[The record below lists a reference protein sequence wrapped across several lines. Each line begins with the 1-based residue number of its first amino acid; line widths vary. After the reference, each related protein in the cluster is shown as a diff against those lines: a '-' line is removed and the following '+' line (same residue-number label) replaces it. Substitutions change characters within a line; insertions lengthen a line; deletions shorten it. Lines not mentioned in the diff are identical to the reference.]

1 MRIRVDGG
9 TNAGN
14 KPSLKPRPKPWQ
26 CKCWVETKPI
36 VAIDLASPLGA
47 ASVESTRVEMPKTN
61 PGFLVACTDC
71 GERRPE

>member
-14 KPSLKPRPKPWQ
+14 KPSLKPRPKPWE
-26 CKCWVETKPI
+26 CKCYVME
-36 VAIDLASPLGA
+36 IDAVSGHTSATGPP
-47 ASVESTRVEMPKTN
+47 TPKTN
-61 PGFLVACTDC
+61 IGALVACTDC